1 VNREELA
8 AAVAERAGVT
18 KKAAGEAVEAV
29 FETIS
34 DALKTGE
41 RVGLT
46 GFGAFDV
53 RDRAERVGC
62 NPQTGEKIRIP
73 ATRMPVFKASKI
85 LKEAVG

>member
-18 KKAAGEAVEAV
+18 KRVAGEAVEAV

-41 RVGLT
+41 RVGLA

-53 RDRAERVGC
+53 RDRAERMGR

>member
-1 VNREELA
+1 MA
-8 AAVAERAGVT
+8 AAVAEKAGVT

-41 RVGLT
+41 RVGLA
-46 GFGAFDV
+46 GFGAFEV
-53 RDRAERVGC
+53 RDRAGRVGC

-73 ATRMPVFKASKI
+73 ATRMPMFKASKI
-85 LKEAVG
+85 LKEDVG

>member
-1 VNREELA
+1 MNREELA

-53 RDRAERVGC
+53 RDRAERMGR

>member
-1 VNREELA
+1 MNRGEFA
-8 AAVAERAGVT
+8 TAVAERAGVT

-41 RVGLT
+41 RVGLA
-46 GFGAFDV
+46 GFGSFDV
-53 RDRAERVGC
+53 RDRAERMGC

-73 ATRMPVFKASKI
+73 ATRRPVFKASKI
-85 LKEAVG
+85 LKEAIG